1 MTLSALPAGLVREEM
16 AQIQTG
22 QPGMT
27 GLQ

>member
-1 MTLSALPAGLVREEM
+1 MTLSALPAGLVRKEM

-22 QPGMT
+22 QPDTT